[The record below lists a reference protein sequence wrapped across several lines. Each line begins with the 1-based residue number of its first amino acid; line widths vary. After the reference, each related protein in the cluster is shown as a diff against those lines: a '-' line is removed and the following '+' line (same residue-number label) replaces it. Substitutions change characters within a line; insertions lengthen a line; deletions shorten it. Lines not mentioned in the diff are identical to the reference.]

1 MGYILLLLF
10 FLTWLNSR
18 KIRKYVGHIAKQYNY
33 PEPLSH
39 QIIEIISGFHVERV
53 EAKKLKKAAKKTYKE
68 VMHDEKA

>member
-10 FLTWLNSR
+10 FLTWLNTR
-18 KIRKYVGHIAKQYNY
+18 KIRKYVGHIAKQYDY
-33 PEPLSH
+33 PEPLT
-39 QIIEIISGFHVERV
+39 QQVLNIITGYHAERV

>member
-10 FLTWLNSR
+10 FLTWLNAR

-39 QIIEIISGFHVERV
+39 QIIEIISGYHVERL
-53 EAKKLKKAAKKTYKE
+53 EAKKLKKAAKKTYQE
-68 VMHDEKA
+68 VMDDEKA

>member
-10 FLTWLNSR
+10 FLTWLNTR
-18 KIRKYVGHIAKQYNY
+18 KIRKYVGHIAKQYDY

-39 QIIEIISGFHVERV
+39 QILEIISGYHVERV

-68 VMHDEKA
+68 VMRDEKA

>member
-10 FLTWLNSR
+10 FLTWLNTR
-18 KIRKYVGHIAKQYNY
+18 KIRKYVGHIAKQYYY
-33 PEPLSH
+33 PETLSH
-39 QIIEIISGFHVERV
+39 QILEIISGYHVERV

>member
-39 QIIEIISGFHVERV
+39 QILEIISGYHVERV

>member
-1 MGYILLLLF
+1 MGYILLLFF
-10 FLTWLNSR
+10 FLTWLNTR
-18 KIRKYVGHIAKQYNY
+18 KIRKYVLHIAKQYDY

-39 QIIEIISGFHVERV
+39 QILEIISGYHVERV

>member
-10 FLTWLNSR
+10 FLTWLNSS
-18 KIRKYVGHIAKQYNY
+18 KIRKYVGYIAKQYDY
-33 PEPLSH
+33 PEPLFH
-39 QIIEIISGFHVERV
+39 QILEIISGYHVERV

>member
-18 KIRKYVGHIAKQYNY
+18 KIRKYVGYIAKQYDY
-33 PEPLSH
+33 PEPLFH
-39 QIIEIISGFHVERV
+39 QILEIISGYHVERV